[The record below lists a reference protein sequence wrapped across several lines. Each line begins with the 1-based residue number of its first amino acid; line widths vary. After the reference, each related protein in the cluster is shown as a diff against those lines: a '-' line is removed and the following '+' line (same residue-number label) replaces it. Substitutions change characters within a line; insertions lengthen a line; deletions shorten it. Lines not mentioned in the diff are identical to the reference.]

1 MGLRVLHV
9 IAAVARRY
17 GGPSTAVLGMCRA
30 IQASGLEP
38 VVVTTDA
45 DGPHR
50 LTVPLG
56 SMVRFDGVP
65 AVFFR
70 RQWSETLKYSRPLAR
85 WLEAHA
91 ADFDVVH
98 VHGVF
103 SHACLAAARAARRH
117 GVPYVVRALGMLDP
131 WSLGRRQ
138 LAKRIAWPLG
148 VSRLLA
154 GAAAIHYTAAE
165 EQRLAERLRGL
176 APGVV
181 IPLGVDD
188 ALLEFAP
195 VATGPAAPDLAGL
208 AGHPYVLALSRLHPK
223 KGLEL
228 LVDAFLEV
236 TADGGSMGRWRLVLA
251 GDGDPRYVSGLR
263 ARARNGS
270 GRVLFPGWLDGPR
283 KHAILAGA
291 SLLASPSH
299 QENFGLAAIE
309 ALACGVP
316 VLVSTDVNLADEIR
330 AAGAGWVTPLAPD
343 ALRAA
348 LGAALREGSG
358 LASRG
363 AAGRAL
369 VRARFTWS
377 RVSTALVDLYAAVS
391 RREPALAVSE
401 PR

>member
-1 MGLRVLHV
+1 M
-9 IAAVARRY
+9 
-17 GGPSTAVLGMCRA
+17 
-30 IQASGLEP
+30 
-38 VVVTTDA
+38 
-45 DGPHR
+45 
-50 LTVPLG
+50 VP
-56 SMVRFDGVP
+56 FDGVP
-65 AVFFR
+65 TVFFP
-70 RQWSETLKYSRPLAR
+70 RQWSEGLKYSRPLAH
-85 WLEAHA
+85 WLEEHV

-98 VHGVF
+98 VHGIF

-131 WSLGRRQ
+131 WSLGRRR

-154 GAAAIHYTAAE
+154 GAAAIHYTTAE

-181 IPLGVDD
+181 IPLGVDH

-195 VATGPAAPDLAGL
+195 SATGSATPELDGL
-208 AGHPYVLALSRLHPK
+208 AGRPYVLALSRLHPK

-236 TADGGSMGRWRLVLA
+236 TAGAGSMGRWHLVLA
-251 GDGDPRYVSGLR
+251 GDGDPRYVAGLR
-263 ARARNGS
+263 RRARPGN

-291 SLLASPSH
+291 SLLALPSH

-316 VLVSTDVNLADEIR
+316 VLVSTDVNLAGEIR

-348 LGAALREGSG
+348 LGAALRKGSG
-358 LASRG
+358 LASHG

-377 RVSTALVDLYAAVS
+377 RVSAALVDLYGAVS